1 MSDLKPIALCKIV
14 YKIIAKV
21 IANRLKTILP
31 SIISDNQSAFIPGKF
46 ITDNIMLAFELSHF
60 L

>member
-1 MSDLKPIALCKIV
+1 MSDFKPIALCKIV